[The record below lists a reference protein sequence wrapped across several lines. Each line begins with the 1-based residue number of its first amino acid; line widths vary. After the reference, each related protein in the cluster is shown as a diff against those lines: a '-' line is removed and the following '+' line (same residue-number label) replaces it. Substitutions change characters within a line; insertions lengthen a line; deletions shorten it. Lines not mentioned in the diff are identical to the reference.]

1 MWRHLSLLPVVMTT
15 AQALTQ
21 DSPGLKGDWYNT
33 AYGSK
38 ITRSPYV
45 HAGISTGSLCLILLA
60 FIGLVSA
67 VYSCRPPPVRKSMVT
82 ESDA

>member
-1 MWRHLSLLPVVMTT
+1 M
-15 AQALTQ
+15 
-21 DSPGLKGDWYNT
+21 

-67 VYSCRPPPVRKSMVT
+67 VFSCRTPPARKSMVT